1 MAPLEAGQ
9 VNREGDENAYMK
21 CDPKQNAGRHRPQP
35 FHVEAKVAI
44 RISQTLVERWMI
56 RRQVRLFLAH
66 RHVSSEVS
74 VPMWNFAGSGR
85 LMRRFLVASDE
96 ERPAWGR
103 RILLVVLTL
112 ILSLLLV
119 QFPTSPV
126 SGLDSSWS
134 MSLLYFHQQGLEF
147 GRDVIFTYG
156 PLGFL
161 LAPTYFGHV
170 PLIRAIWE
178 TFGNLALAA
187 TLVGVGGGFAWFRFG
202 LYYISLVAALLIA
215 PAASSHF
222 TVPLLV
228 IFWLLPATATPFQAA
243 VSIIW
248 IIFFSL
254 VKFNFAVYGLIG
266 VAAATILALL
276 RRQWYRAW
284 IVPLAY
290 ALGFLLLWIISGQS
304 LAGLPRYLRGSWEIA
319 DGYLNAMAT
328 NDLPRATWLVLG
340 LAWLPVIGYGFD
352 LLRRRKLQRPQTLWL
367 PLYIALL
374 WFLLWKY
381 CATRADEFHLLGALS
396 SIMVVAAAI
405 PASLGD
411 RIALLDLLVPLCI
424 IGVWTVKSTVVRD
437 MPHQFVLRL
446 GTSFKD
452 LLRPQHR
459 ARVFAEQQRLDHNL
473 HAHPELRRIVG
484 TDSIDMIS
492 CEQVELLREGLNY
505 RPRPVFQSYTAYTPW
520 LLQQNLHYYESRAGP
535 QYVFVRLQPID
546 SRYAALED
554 GPLLSE
560 LPRRYSVVHREKD
573 YVLLQR
579 KGVQPEHEQ
588 TRRLL
593 TRRRATLGQEIPL
606 PPEGDCAIELRAR
619 FQPSIRGRVR
629 SFLVQPALLSMVL
642 TDAKNQ
648 QHPCRIVPQLSASG
662 FVIHPLLRSNQ
673 DFDDFV
679 EGRAHHLVPF
689 HSLRD
694 AGRLEAKL
702 VRDRTRILAIA

>member
-1 MAPLEAGQ
+1 
-9 VNREGDENAYMK
+9 
-21 CDPKQNAGRHRPQP
+21 
-35 FHVEAKVAI
+35 VEYGA
-44 RISQTLVERWMI
+44 
-56 RRQVRLFLAH
+56 
-66 RHVSSEVS
+66 
-74 VPMWNFAGSGR
+74 
-85 LMRRFLVASDE
+85 
-96 ERPAWGR
+96 
-103 RILLVVLTL
+103 
-112 ILSLLLV
+112 SLL
-119 QFPTSPV
+119 
-126 SGLDSSWS
+126 
-134 MSLLYFHQQGLEF
+134 HQHGFQF
-147 GRDVIFTYG
+147 GRDIIFTYG

-161 LAPTYFGHV
+161 VAPTYFGQV
-170 PLIRAIWE
+170 PLFRVIWE
-178 TFGNLALAA
+178 TCGNLALAA
-187 TLVGVGGGFAWFRFG
+187 TLVGIGGGFGWFRFG

-215 PAASSHF
+215 PATSSHF

-254 VKFNFAVYGLIG
+254 VKSNFAVYGLIG

-276 RRQWYRAW
+276 RRQWSRAW

-304 LAGLPRYLRGSWEIA
+304 LVCLPRYLRGSWEIA

-328 NDLPRATWLVLG
+328 NDLPRETWRVLG

-367 PLYIALL
+367 SLYIALL

-396 SIMVVAAAI
+396 SIMVVAAA
-405 PASLGD
+405 SLGD
-411 RIALLDLLVPLCI
+411 RIAILDLLVPLCI
-424 IGVWTVKSTVVRD
+424 IGVWTFKSTVVGD

-446 GTSFKD
+446 GTSFND

-520 LLQQNLHYYESRAGP
+520 LLQQNLRYYESPAGP

-546 SRYAALED
+546 FRYGALED
-554 GPLLSE
+554 GRLLSE

-573 YVLLQR
+573 YVLLHR
-579 KGVQPEHEQ
+579 KAVQPEHEQ

-593 TRRRATLGQEIPL
+593 TRRRATLEQEIPL

-629 SFLVQPALLSMVL
+629 SFLVQPALLTMVL
-642 TDAKNQ
+642 TDEKNQ
-648 QHPCRIVPQLSASG
+648 QHACRIVPQLSASG

-679 EGRAHHLVPF
+679 EGRAHHLVRSIRFETRVGSKRNWSGIELEFWQLPELK
-689 HSLRD
+689 LRPSSGV
-694 AGRLEAKL
+694 AGTATAR
-702 VRDRTRILAIA
+702 